1 MNQIIKEDVNNI
13 LSADLPWNLFENK
26 TVVVSGAAGFL
37 PAYMVECLAELNRRL
52 GNIRIIGLV
61 RNIEKATLR
70 LAHLLQDGVEL
81 FHHDISLPLPPDF
94 PRADYVIHAAS
105 QASPKFYATD
115 PVGTLKANSMGTAYL
130 LDYAKDSKADGFLFF
145 SSGDVYGQPV
155 IFDQLLKETDFGY
168 LDPIEVRSCYA
179 ESKRIGETMCASWA
193 KQYRLHTTI
202 VRPFHTY
209 GPGMALDDGRVFADF
224 VADILNNRDIHLK
237 SDGSAIRPF
246 CYLAD
251 ATLGFFTVMLKGKSG
266 SAYNVGN
273 PDAETSI
280 AQLAETLVKLFPEK
294 KLSVV
299 FEHRAADSVYLKSPV
314 HRTCPSIEKANKLNW
329 HPIFGIQDGFK
340 RTIASFELQISEK
353 NIKN

>member
-1 MNQIIKEDVNNI
+1 MNPIILEDINNI
-13 LSADLPWNLFENK
+13 LSADLPWHLFKNK

-37 PAYMVECLAELNRRL
+37 PAYMVECLAELNRRN

-61 RNIEKATLR
+61 RNVEKATAR
-70 LAHLLQDGVEL
+70 LSHLLQDGVEL
-81 FHHDISLPLPPDF
+81 FHHDISLPLPSGF

-105 QASPKFYATD
+105 QASPKFYGID

-130 LDYAKDSKADGFLFF
+130 LDYAKDSQADGFLFF
-145 SSGDVYGQPV
+145 SSGDVYGQPLLP
-155 IFDQLLKETDFGY
+155 DQLLKETDFGY
-168 LDPIEVRSCYA
+168 LDPVEVRSCYA

-193 KQYRLHTTI
+193 KQYNLHTTI

-224 VADILNNRDIHLK
+224 VADIISNRNIHLK

-251 ATLGFFTVMLKGKSG
+251 ATLGFFTVMLKGRSG
-266 SAYNVGN
+266 GAYNVGN

-280 AQLAETLVKLFPEK
+280 AQLAETLVKLFPAK

-299 FEHRAADSVYLKSPV
+299 FEHRDAGSVYMKSPV
-314 HRTCPSIEKANKLNW
+314 HRTCPSIAKANDLNW
-329 HPIFGIQDGFK
+329 YPTCGIQDGFK
-340 RTIASFELQISEK
+340 RTISSFEVQVASEE
-353 NIKN
+353 IKN